1 MKKIFMLM
9 AAIALSV
16 GAQAQ
21 IVSSRSSST
30 VRVGET
36 KVVAPTE
43 NISYVRFGLD
53 MSKPVGGDVE
63 GDFMKA
69 KPCYDF
75 VYGFNNG
82 IRGGLYWGMEWG
94 LGSRGYKIKHSDFKL
109 FAHNLRW
116 TPFQVGYKYAIT
128 KDFKIDA
135 HLGGFAAFDYA
146 GKFSDGDESLSIWD
160 DEVED
165 YNHFDAGIQLGFGIW
180 YQNFNLD
187 FMWQRG
193 FAKWDKESDEFN
205 QGLMLRLGIAF

>member
-9 AAIALSV
+9 AAVALSIGV
-16 GAQAQ
+16 QAQ

-30 VRVGET
+30 VRLGQPKE
-36 KVVAPTE
+36 AGSIE
-43 NISYVRFGLD
+43 NISYVRFGLN
-53 MSKPVGGDVE
+53 MAKAVGGDVE
-63 GDFMKA
+63 SSFVKA

-94 LGSRGYKIKHSDFKL
+94 LGSRGYKVKHSDFKL

-116 TPFQVGYKYAIT
+116 TPFQVGYKYSIT

-160 DEVED
+160 DEIED

-193 FAKWDKESDEFN
+193 FAKWDKESDTYS

>member
-9 AAIALSV
+9 AAVALSI

-30 VRVGET
+30 FRVGEKT
-36 KVVAPTE
+36 VTPKE

-63 GDFMKA
+63 SDYVKA
-69 KPCYDF
+69 KPCYDA

-82 IRGGLYWGMEWG
+82 IKGGLYWGMEWG
-94 LGSRGYKIKHSDFKL
+94 LGSRGYKVKHSDFKL
-109 FAHNLRW
+109 FAHNFRW
-116 TPFQVGYKYAIT
+116 TPFQIGYKYAIT
-128 KDFKIDA
+128 SDIKLDA
-135 HLGGFAAFDYA
+135 HFGGFVSFDYT
-146 GKFSDGDESLSIWD
+146 GKFSDGDDSVNIWD
-160 DEVED
+160 DDVEG
-165 YNHFDAGIQLGFGIW
+165 YKQFDGGIQLGFGVW

-193 FAKWDKESDEFN
+193 FAKWQEDTDMYN
-205 QGLMLRLGIAF
+205 RGLMLRLGIAF